1 MKILLLALPLGAC
14 AVFASP
20 PPAPEYQKPAV
31 LVRWD
36 TVSASEVQSLCGGT
50 TTRMMYGCEFDTDY
64 GCQIFVPEMAPD
76 EVLGHEV
83 RHCFEGAFHD

>member
-1 MKILLLALPLGAC
+1 MLALPLGAC

-31 LVRWD
+31 LVEWATISPAD
-36 TVSASEVQSLCGGT
+36 IQTVCGGT
-50 TTRMMYGCEFDTDY
+50 ATRMMYGCEFDTDF
-64 GCQIFVPEMAPD
+64 GCRVFAPVTASN